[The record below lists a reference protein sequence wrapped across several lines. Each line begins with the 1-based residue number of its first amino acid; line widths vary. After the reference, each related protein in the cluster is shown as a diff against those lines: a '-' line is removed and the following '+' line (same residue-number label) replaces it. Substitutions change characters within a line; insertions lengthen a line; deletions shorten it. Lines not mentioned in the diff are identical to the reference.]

1 MSAEKSGVENL
12 NNEKDFQK
20 EIQELN
26 ESISTIKEEIDL
38 LTKFEND
45 VALDV
50 YCRKPNG
57 AIQKRINWA
66 VDEQIKTY
74 LFKERIIT
82 VIWILL
88 ALTIQRFLFS

>member
-1 MSAEKSGVENL
+1 M